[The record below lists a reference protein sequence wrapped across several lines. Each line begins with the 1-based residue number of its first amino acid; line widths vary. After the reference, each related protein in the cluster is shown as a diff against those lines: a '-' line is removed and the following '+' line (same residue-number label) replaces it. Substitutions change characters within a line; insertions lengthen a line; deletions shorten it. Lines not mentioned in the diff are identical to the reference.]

1 VVLQIILENKISYKK
16 YMEIKHKLIGCNKT
30 QFGSINGYGGK
41 YAPVDQMFNIGGK
54 NLTWV

>member
-1 VVLQIILENKISYKK
+1 MAAI
-16 YMEIKHKLIGCNKT
+16 KT

-54 NLTWV
+54 NPSRI